1 MSGEVDPVMQ
11 EFADLVIDRLM
22 ARGCTLFP
30 GAEPAVA
37 LATTDSA
44 AAVPA
49 GGALADTVAGAQGEL
64 ARVQSSVRGAD
75 EASAQVVAAAG
86 QVGVDARREAEL
98 LREQARAQV
107 SAILPVT
114 NSAAGMRLLVSVLDE
129 RLGDLQGRVEAVR
142 EANSAAAEQ
151 LRELAR
157 GYGQQSV

>member
-1 MSGEVDPVMQ
+1 M
-11 EFADLVIDRLM
+11 
-22 ARGCTLFP
+22 
-30 GAEPAVA
+30 
-37 LATTDSA
+37 
-44 AAVPA
+44 
-49 GGALADTVAGAQGEL
+49 AGAQGEL
-64 ARVQSSVRGAD
+64 ARVQSLVRGAD

-86 QVGVDARREAEL
+86 QVGVAARREAEL

>member
-1 MSGEVDPVMQ
+1 MQ

-37 LATTDSA
+37 LAATDSA

-86 QVGVDARREAEL
+86 QVGVGARREAEL

-129 RLGDLQGRVEAVR
+129 RLGDLQGRVEAVK

>member
-1 MSGEVDPVMQ
+1 MQ

-30 GAEPAVA
+30 GAEPPLA
-37 LATTDSA
+37 LAATDSA
-44 AAVPA
+44 APVPA
-49 GGALADTVAGAQGEL
+49 GGALADTVSGAQGEL

>member
-1 MSGEVDPVMQ
+1 VSGEADPVMQ

-37 LATTDSA
+37 LAATDSA

-64 ARVQSSVRGAD
+64 ARVQSLVRGAD

-86 QVGVDARREAEL
+86 QVGVAARREAEL

>member
-1 MSGEVDPVMQ
+1 MQ

-30 GAEPAVA
+30 GAEPAVT
-37 LATTDSA
+37 LAATDSA
-44 AAVPA
+44 AAVPS

-114 NSAAGMRLLVSVLDE
+114 HSAAGMRLLVSVLDE
-129 RLGDLQGRVEAVR
+129 RLGDLQGRVETVR

-157 GYGQQSV
+157 GYGQQPV

>member
-1 MSGEVDPVMQ
+1 MQ